1 MTGILLF
8 FAATGLF
15 VLSFFQISLP
25 ALRIAGGLIVAH
37 TAWTMVT
44 ASSRLTPPESAEAVQ
59 KEDVAFVPMAMPILA
74 GPGAIGVVM
83 SLIARP
89 DPDYSLHIA
98 TPAAIVAIGLV
109 VFVLLRVGAP
119 FAKRLGPTAVG
130 AIDRIFGFLILAIA
144 VQLTLSGLAELIPQL
159 NLQALH
165 PPSL

>member
-89 DPDYSLHIA
+89 DPD
-98 TPAAIVAIGLV
+98 
-109 VFVLLRVGAP
+109 F
-119 FAKRLGPTAVG
+119 K
-130 AIDRIFGFLILAIA
+130 
-144 VQLTLSGLAELIPQL
+144 
-159 NLQALH
+159 
-165 PPSL
+165 